1 MASTYFSNF
10 PVISYAN
17 NLCLNITE
25 RGTILNK
32 VYSDPNL
39 YYLYDIAPSERPDNI
54 ADRYYGD
61 AYMSWILYFS
71 NRIADPYYGWYMD
84 DTTFQ
89 EYLTKK
95 YGSVIN
101 AQSKTAFYRNNW
113 YSNPDGITIDQ
124 YNTLNSDLQK
134 FYKPNYG
141 NDYYGSIPLNYNR
154 VQEDWVV
161 KTNNIVNFAVNTTS
175 KLNIDEI
182 VDVYYN
188 GSKTGYGQVSFSNS
202 TQVTI
207 QHTNGA
213 VVESISG
220 SCYLVGRESGI
231 NIPFTAVT
239 LMSNVIPTLEI
250 AYWSPVT
257 YYDHENEQ
265 NEQNKSIKVMNTRY
279 TGQLVSQLK
288 KLL

>member
-1 MASTYFSNF
+1 MLFRS
-10 PVISYAN
+10 
-17 NLCLNITE
+17 
-25 RGTILNK
+25 
-32 VYSDPNL
+32 
-39 YYLYDIAPSERPDNI
+39 
-54 ADRYYGD
+54 
-61 AYMSWILYFS
+61 YFS

-84 DTTFQ
+84 DITFQ

-95 YGSVIN
+95 YGSVLN

-113 YSNPDGITIDQ
+113 YSNPDSITIDQ

-161 KTNNIVNFAVNTTS
+161 KTNNIVNFAVNTTTA
-175 KLNIDEI
+175 LNVDEI

-239 LMSNVIPTLEI
+239 LMSNVIPTLELT
-250 AYWSPVT
+250 YWSPVT
-257 YYDHENEQ
+257 YYDHE
-265 NEQNKSIKVMNTRY
+265 KIGRAHV
-279 TGQLVSQLK
+279 
-288 KLL
+288 